1 MLARGRIS
9 QTNRPVRTEGG
20 FTVHG
25 MKPMAIVELFVGNN
39 KARREIAHKLSRLGL
54 ELNPVQ
60 VLARMG
66 TATLDL
72 PIWGKKEG
80 EGTLDSVELSDAS
93 VIGAEVWGSPDGLEA
108 FASLWFVNDFYAPV
122 SVRVPF
128 QGAGAGPEKVRPNAN
143 PGRMARV
150 ATGRDK
156 ELEKLIPARI
166 ERAAANAADIPL
178 DVPQYEPDS
187 SLPELPKAP
196 TPNGGDGWVG
206 G

>member
-60 VLARMG
+60 VVSRMG

-72 PIWGKKEG
+72 PVWGKKEG
-80 EGTLDSVELSDAS
+80 EGTLDSVELTDAS
-93 VIGAEVWGSPDGLEA
+93 VIAAEVWGSPDGLEE

-128 QGAGAGPEKVRPNAN
+128 QGSGAGPEKIRPNAN

-150 ATGRDK
+150 ERGKKEQADK
-156 ELEKLIPARI
+156 DRTARMLEVAR
-166 ERAAANAADIPL
+166 
-178 DVPQYEPDS
+178 
-187 SLPELPKAP
+187 SL
-196 TPNGGDGWVG
+196 
-206 G
+206 